1 MVRNVMFGVLVVCGG
16 CAMGAYA
23 PRGAAEV
30 EARPGYEPERT
41 GFTDDG
47 SVRQM
52 APSAQYSYDDD
63 YVLTSEA
70 ESPSGGRAS
79 REEAFGAGAMPEIA
93 PSPALPRYAQAT
105 PAGTTTPPVVADVR
119 SPPSSMLIYT
129 AAFLMAVLDVDQKQT
144 QLIARAREMGGFLA
158 EQSTTLVRIRIPA
171 ARFEDYLDV
180 VAQLGDVLDRRIT
193 VSDVG
198 EEYRDVAIRIQNL
211 EAVRH
216 RFEQMLTQANNVETA
231 LAIQREL
238 ERVTTELEL
247 LKGRQRYLADQ
258 VALSTVT
265 VNFRP
270 LASVAPDT
278 RVRLPFPWLTQLGLR
293 NLLTLDGR

>member
-1 MVRNVMFGVLVVCGG
+1 MFGVLVVCGG

-30 EARPGYEPERT
+30 ETRSGYEPERAP
-41 GFTDDG
+41 FADDG
-47 SVRQM
+47 SVRQA
-52 APSAQYSYDDD
+52 APSGEYNYDDD
-63 YVLTSEA
+63 FVLTSE
-70 ESPSGGRAS
+70 STSTSGGRAS
-79 REEAFGAGAMPEIA
+79 REETFGAGAMPEVA
-93 PSPALPRYAQAT
+93 PPPSAPRFAQAT
-105 PAGTTTPPVVADVR
+105 PTGTTTPAVVADVR

-129 AAFLMAVLDVDQKQT
+129 AAFLMAVLDVDQKQAE
-144 QLIARAREMGGFLA
+144 LIARAREMGGFLA
-158 EQSTTLVRIRIPA
+158 EQSATLVRIRIPA

-198 EEYRDVAIRIQNL
+198 EAYRDVAIRIQNL

-278 RVRLPFPWLTQLGLR
+278 RVRLPFSWLTQLGLR
-293 NLLTLDGR
+293 NLLTLDRR